1 MFNIIELYSLY
12 LYQRLLC
19 QTFQLSIGRP
29 VTLDVNAPIEGKGI
43 QSIDVGFRL
52 IDALLEAD
60 GPMPLKDLS
69 AAADMSPSKAHNYIV
84 SFRRVRMMAQDSETG
99 HYMLG
104 PAALELG
111 LVYLARRGGLNVA
124 ERAILLIRERGKLSS
139 GLFVSIWS
147 EKGPVIVVRD
157 EGVSGVPYDL
167 RVGHHSSPLYTATG
181 RTFLAYLPR
190 SVTAPVVAAAEGDT
204 VSPWGGRARVLSEK
218 ELEAELAKIRR
229 DGIAVVNDLRIPG
242 MTGITAPVLDHRGG
256 LDAVITMIGVSGSF
270 DTRADGI
277 VATELRDAI
286 AKARQG

>member
-1 MFNIIELYSLY
+1 MDGI
-12 LYQRLLC
+12 
-19 QTFQLSIGRP
+19 TP
-29 VTLDVNAPIEGKGI
+29 VEGKGI
-43 QSIDVGFRL
+43 QSIEVGFRL
-52 IDALLEAD
+52 IDALLDAG
-60 GPMPLKDLS
+60 GPMPLKDLA

-181 RTFLAYLPR
+181 RTFLAFLPY

-204 VSPWGGRARVLSEK
+204 VSPWGGKARVLSEM
-218 ELEAELAKIRR
+218 ELETELAKIRR
-229 DGIAVVNDLRIPG
+229 DGIAVVTDLRIPG

-270 DTRADGI
+270 DTRPEGI

-286 AKARQG
+286 AAARQG